1 MKLRYKILILISIS
15 TFLCSTNVFAQGYDY
30 WETKGNVELADIKR
44 EISALLEENTRLST
58 EYNNLRREQYELRTT
73 ADNIVA
79 EIKAMEE
86 NSRKS
91 VVDQDKRKKGLREMR
106 DNMKVLQD
114 DALIAKSR
122 VSFLKGNLLDFESKM
137 NLWDLKIKELDYQ
150 KRELEM
156 ELEMRSSLHE
166 STVLKEKEKLD
177 HLTQTLE
184 QNLRKKQELES
195 QIIAQQ
201 TKVKEAID
209 NIGGLSVE
217 LKAIEEKLKALQKEK
232 EYKAKMMVLLKNRRT
247 IVVKEQELALWDDEY
262 KKVTLA
268 EEVKNLKKEHENFTK
283 LMQESLA
290 SQTRKREMLDQVM
303 EFDKKNQQLRRQIAD
318 YEKTIELIK

>member
-1 MKLRYKILILISIS
+1 MKPRYKILILISIS